1 MLCEKQYGEATILL
15 KSTHGQNLKKTYS
28 ALIVVLEHLIFPG
41 DYQVNDCVPEQ
52 LGHGTVKGFMTF
64 EEALSIYLDAAEKP
78 LSKEREDDTKI
89 RFRDMLLH
97 PEHGLRCLIYTLFLD
112 NVISYLTMMR
122 WIFQDF

>member
-1 MLCEKQYGEATILL
+1 MVKLQSLL

-28 ALIVVLEHLIFPG
+28 ALIVVLEHLIIPG
-41 DYQVNDCVPEQ
+41 DYQVNDYVPEQ

-89 RFRDMLLH
+89 HFRGM
-97 PEHGLRCLIYTLFLD
+97 
-112 NVISYLTMMR
+112 V
-122 WIFQDF
+122 